1 MLGFSSQ
8 RSSPHS
14 HSYTRTTKARRTSEI
29 IAARRT
35 SPLHFRQRGGAA
47 ENDGSCALS
56 STLSPI
62 APLSVATVPA
72 WCQRRAYR
80 KPCKGK
86 AAQRGTANHLE
97 QSVPPLVP
105 LKLGKPVLAL
115 TTNRFR
121 VFSTT
126 NQNDFGIVSFRVDNE
141 ISSQSCEKLRDVMNI
156 NDNLPTLR

>member
-35 SPLHFRQRGGAA
+35 SPLHFRQRSGAA

-86 AAQRGTANHLE
+86 AAQRGTANHLG

-105 LKLGKPVLAL
+105 LKLGKPALTL
-115 TTNRFR
+115 TTNHFR

-126 NQNDFGIVSFRVDNE
+126 NQNDFGIVSFR
-141 ISSQSCEKLRDVMNI
+141 IG
-156 NDNLPTLR
+156 

>member
-35 SPLHFRQRGGAA
+35 SPLHFRQWGGAA

-72 WCQRRAYR
+72 WCSAPRLPQAVQRKSGSAWDSQPSRASG
-80 KPCKGK
+80 PAVSSIEIGK
-86 AAQRGTANHLE
+86 TRTH
-97 QSVPPLVP
+97 
-105 LKLGKPVLAL
+105 
-115 TTNRFR
+115 F
-121 VFSTT
+121 
-126 NQNDFGIVSFRVDNE
+126 DNE
-141 ISSQSCEKLRDVMNI
+141 SFQGVFDNQSKRLRDCFVPHSLMKSIHEAARNCEM
-156 NDNLPTLR
+156 

>member
-1 MLGFSSQ
+1 MLGLSSQ

-72 WCQRRAYR
+72 WCSAPRLPQAVQR
-80 KPCKGK
+80 K
-86 AAQRGTANHLE
+86 AAQRGTVNHLG
-97 QSVPPLVP
+97 QAVPPLVP
-105 LKLGKPVLAL
+105 LKLGKPALIL
-115 TTNRFR
+115 TTNHFR

-126 NQNDFGIVSFRVDNE
+126 NQNDFGIISLMKSAHEAARRV
-141 ISSQSCEKLRDVMNI
+141 CLTAKKMVGPPLRN
-156 NDNLPTLR
+156 